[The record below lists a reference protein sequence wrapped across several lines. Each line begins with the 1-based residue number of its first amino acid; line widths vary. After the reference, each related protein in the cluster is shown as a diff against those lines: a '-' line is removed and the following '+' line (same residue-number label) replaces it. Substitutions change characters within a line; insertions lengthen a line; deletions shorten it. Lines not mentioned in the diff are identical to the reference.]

1 MGSCRVVSV
10 IALGPFAFSA
20 GVVIWVGAVI
30 TAFSIQGAL
39 QRRGRASV
47 ETTLWWLLL
56 ATMLVARAGFVVRW
70 WSQYASQPSSILNVR
85 DGGFLW
91 WAGIAVLLLA
101 TAVIAWRRPAQRE
114 SLAWSVCGGVLLW
127 GFASLTVQQLTRAT
141 ETPLPALVLR
151 NLDGQNVPL
160 RSLLGKPVVI
170 NLWASWCGPC
180 RREMPV
186 LAQAQRQLP
195 GVQFVFANQG
205 ESAGVVRAFLASQKL
220 QIDHVLLD
228 DGMQLSQHYNA
239 QGYPA
244 TLFLDAHGRLRDS
257 HMGELS
263 AATLAEALSHVQPT
277 PPATP
282 GATP

>member
-1 MGSCRVVSV
+1 VSV

-20 GVVIWVGAVI
+20 EVLIWVAAVVV
-30 TAFSIQGAL
+30 AFSIQGSL
-39 QRRGRASV
+39 QRRGRVSV
-47 ETTLWWLLL
+47 EAMLWWLLL
-56 ATMLVARAGFVVRW
+56 ATMLVARAAFVVRW
-70 WSQYASQPSSILNVR
+70 WSQYAAQPSSILNVR

-91 WAGIAVLLLA
+91 WAGVPVLLLA
-101 TAVIAWRRPAQRE
+101 TAVLAWRRPAQRE

-127 GFASLTVQQLTRAT
+127 GFASLTAQQLTRAT

-160 RSLLGKPVVI
+160 RSLLGKPVVL
-170 NLWASWCGPC
+170 NLWATWCGPC

-239 QGYPA
+239 QGYPV

-263 AATLAEALSHVQPT
+263 AATLAEALSHVQPL
-277 PPATP
+277 PPANP
-282 GATP
+282 GVSP